1 MLTGLPA
8 LLHQLFIPSAG
19 ATTVPATMIAD
30 PGWLREQVLLRGRSW
45 PTTDRHVLAT
55 LWWFSASHH
64 LVTPTVTTLLL
75 TGTAASPALPDL
87 VLHHCSDGTITGA
100 HSTAVLGTDLDTV
113 AAGLRAASE
122 LVIDIVSELT
132 SHGVRPLWA
141 LAADSLADRL
151 LLVGEATGRRAEAR
165 ALAARLSAG
174 IGAPMLLPRFID
186 VMTVHGR
193 SRCFVQR
200 VSCCLLYRV
209 PGQQLCTTCPRRSRA
224 DRLRLLATAAGPD
237 QEPDGWGPDAFS
249 I

>member
-1 MLTGLPA
+1 MLTGLPP

-19 ATTVPATMIAD
+19 AATVPATMIAD
-30 PGWLREQVLLRGRSW
+30 PDWLPEQILLRGRSW

-64 LVTPTVTTLLL
+64 LLTPTATTLLL
-75 TGTAASPALPDL
+75 TGRAVSPALTDL
-87 VLHHCSDGTITGA
+87 VLHNCSDGTITGA
-100 HSTAVLGTDLDTV
+100 HSTAVLGPDLDMV
-113 AAGLRAASE
+113 AAGLRATLE
-122 LVIDIVSELT
+122 LVIDIVSDLT

-151 LLVGEATGRRAEAR
+151 LLVGEATGRGAQAR

-186 VMTVHGR
+186 VMTVSGR
-193 SRCFVQR
+193 GRCFVRR

-209 PGQQLCTTCPRRSRA
+209 PGQELCTTCPRRSPA
-224 DRLRLLATAAGPD
+224 DLLRLLATAGPD
-237 QEPDGWGPDAFS
+237 HDPDGCGPGTFS